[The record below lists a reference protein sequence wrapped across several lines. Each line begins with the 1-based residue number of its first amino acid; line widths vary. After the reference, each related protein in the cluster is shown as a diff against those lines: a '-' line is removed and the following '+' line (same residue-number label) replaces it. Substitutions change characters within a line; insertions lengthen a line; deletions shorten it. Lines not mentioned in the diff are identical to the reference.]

1 MFKALLAGGRSS
13 DARSSSSSTSSSR
26 RRTESKASSTVSRK
40 PSRGDDR
47 DRGLG
52 DLSAY
57 PTSGNR
63 SKRYAPSAAGD
74 SVASSYATAEPHSVI
89 EPDRNV
95 IERAPRRRDTDD
107 SERRDRYSDSDGSDD
122 KPRRRRNLS
131 RSQSRERTRER
142 PDNTDELDN
151 GNRGSRHRRE
161 RRRTQPDELPSVPI
175 SGAEADLAPK
185 VGTFD
190 YPQFPPPFHNTHPV
204 TSMPS
209 SPNVPGV
216 YDPHVQQQF
225 PGQFP
230 AFVAEPNPPN
240 PAGAAA
246 DYYGDQGQSVAQQP
260 GVRPEP
266 PKIIPNTQAHLM
278 PASPHPNPPQ
288 EPSSMGQTPAAA
300 DYYADDTDP
309 EIQAPEQSSKPP
321 AGPTPKPPRPTIQ
334 TEGVLGPAATA
345 TAHDEG
351 RPQGIGSGS
360 SPMLESPTPTS
371 VPLTG
376 TSPSR
381 PPNAQDIGT
390 AVGAAAATAAAG
402 YVMGHHHQSSL
413 NVEHLS
419 QSGNHNNEEGFP
431 NLVGPAGP
439 SAYSDQLNAPPL
451 NTAGAETTA
460 YAADPSHP
468 HHAALYHGAPFQSGS
483 MAFQQRQRGPLD
495 KFIDFWRDAEGVG
508 MFEDY
513 TETIGVCRHCFE
525 PGTSSRDAPR
535 RHYYRRR
542 RRSSDRYSSRSRV
555 GKPSRYSSSEDE
567 GRRRKKTSIS
577 SWLPGMLAGY
587 TPFIKKDFENTY
599 SDRSGRPASSPSDNE
614 NLSTLEKQS
623 HTSRGVCGRSPRR
636 SYEGLRDNES
646 RWLSRSTSRS
656 SSKSEKHCAHRD
668 VGTAITGVSE
678 NQPRRSRS
686 PRKTKSRKS
695 SSSESSFVD
704 ISRPSMKSVGG
715 LSSFFTASENRRK
728 RQSKKRISI
737 FSFNNSSSSSL
748 DADLAFGNGYAKR
761 PPGKSKRRSKKK
773 DQDDVDAALL
783 GIGAAATAIADS
795 THHRSRRTG
804 EVLIKKEPTPTRLG
818 YSSSSTNDD
827 AWEDVDSGDQ
837 SSSSVSSALA
847 FGGSGLYG
855 STASPSSDSGT
866 SLWGWRW
873 GNRKGKKQ
881 KRTRSN
887 ASESRFPT
895 NAALAAGALGTA
907 ALAHRYNNQGRRT
920 SEGAGSGA
928 GNLQHV
934 APVPT
939 SDPSQFDAVNVP
951 PSPPQP
957 VIRPRGHIPLQQPQP
972 VAPVSQAV
980 YTSQGETIPPYTVP
994 SRPPPFANTL
1004 SHYDYQAHGSGL
1016 REHEIPLYRDFTD
1029 IRSNVNRPPR
1039 RSDSSPVFHTEPLVS
1054 TSVPSAKRRS
1064 TMKDQGSVQF
1074 DLTREQAEKERRADQ
1089 FEHQKRDHGS
1099 QGVELIDREAHADK
1113 NRSRRYYEGHR
1124 DSDFGPQEGYGRE
1137 PRGERSPASWDD
1149 LGTSAGSVLSGQ
1161 SFNGNP
1167 SESSQR
1173 SHQERSEKR
1182 RAERRRASGSEISSG
1197 LPMPERA
1204 YDDVDQRPNPVP
1216 AQEHFKTSVFRDIP
1230 RKKPVHDDYAQFFA
1244 PKELRYS
1251 PDTYARREPA
1261 STPTIIEAEPAS
1273 QKIKATEEHHPEYR
1287 GLPWPVPKLNVV
1299 EPTPPQSQSGSVRDI
1314 ASPIPSPPEVLD
1326 DDRKS
1331 KRSTTGS
1338 RVSWGKDE
1346 TREYEV
1352 PSTSS
1357 ELDSADH
1364 DIVADRGQEKQND
1377 SGATREIAAIQA
1389 DLPKAA
1395 NGYNP
1400 DIVVAATAGAAAEAL
1415 GFDPSLV
1422 SVITE
1427 KLVSPS
1433 RAGSYVGGAV
1443 TPDDGEKQ
1451 PILKKSF
1458 ENGPLYSEPVSISD
1472 SVRTF
1477 HDDQQPSSIAQEVIQ
1492 QLSGEQA
1499 SEMGEL
1505 SGRTVEKPNEGQ
1517 PTLVF
1522 RDERSGTKSAPEEV
1536 SHMSGGFRL
1545 EESTSQ
1551 REPRGNTQEPVQD
1564 DLRSIIPAVIPRH
1577 SDTPME
1583 GANCSKYSRDS
1594 DIPSQASP
1602 PAAEE
1607 GSTIEKKKRKKR
1619 HSKRGS
1625 GTFDDSVSVASSPA
1639 RVEETSDRGRST
1651 DEQTKEKR
1659 AGGIL
1664 SNIFGSKVS
1673 EPLASR
1679 KSSSDSYP
1687 SREVQSEVGPPDS
1700 GESRRQRREEKRR
1713 QKYGELADSGKTTER
1728 EKDRTISQDGDD
1740 QPSFLAGSPEMPYQ
1754 VGDGDREGASGRIS
1768 STDAELAGLG
1778 LDVFEQ
1784 RPRSRSASPPA
1795 PGRTMDLS
1803 PKSQSRPNSPRLARG
1818 HEDVQGQQSRRSSG
1832 VRPTESPTAV
1842 PLHFRRPPTTS
1853 PRAHRSSSASSIA
1866 APSPGS
1872 PTGRSRRP
1880 ASGEFINSREMR
1892 PLWLVEHHGSKI
1904 EVQPEEPLPSLP
1916 SSKTSSVNASAED
1929 LASLQDEKI
1938 WEKFDLSPSIHGDQR
1953 PIDVDM
1959 PSNSQ
1964 HRVLDSEEVTP
1975 TAASFGQMNTNQL
1988 LRKDK
1993 PKYEFHSPSELL
2005 QDPSTYPEL
2014 PPSPTMGALP
2024 SAEGS
2029 AVGVKDDGG
2038 LERNLDSLPPLPL
2051 SRPATPKM
2059 EQIRA
2064 SDSAEGHLTRELT
2077 APDLEAPRISGDVA
2091 PSADGDTTIMN
2102 VLNVDL
2108 PELQPSDEKTPTK
2121 ATQSNI
2127 ESGDALMSDEPT
2139 SRDLSNEVVPVP
2151 PAVQIPTTEA
2161 MEKGREN
2168 PGYAATSPT
2177 EVVNSTI
2184 ADPLL
2189 PAGEE
2194 RALSAE
2200 PLQAVTTGETKAGIS
2215 DTADEITQPQE
2226 AQRGMK
2232 SEPQKS
2238 ATGDNES
2245 LGSAEAKPESNPN
2258 LTSATI
2264 ISVEGEE
2271 TETVD
2276 EAAVTESTK
2285 PTRESTDKAADE
2297 VAQAPTE
2304 EGVVGATSP
2313 SSSKKKKKDK
2323 KKKPKSVNIHEPES
2337 QDTPAT
2343 ALAALSTPE
2352 DVEEIDEAI
2361 TQGESSIE
2369 QISLP
2374 EGTDK
2379 PSEAEVE
2386 SAIDLSKPHEA
2397 ANVQAPVDMPISE
2410 PEPVVDIIK
2419 TEDALATEDELAVTA
2434 LKSGEEADT
2443 QIKEGR
2449 LPSDW
2454 EPTAQAVNPQNVVD
2468 LAASTNPSKQ
2478 EPPLEIP
2485 QPENAHLA
2493 SDTSATEQ
2501 KPNPEVLVTDVARSM
2516 QAPEATTIPVQ
2527 GLPKAEDAPIITD
2540 VLSPEQAMPRAEEEA
2555 HQESLQSDKMLD
2567 SNAKPAAT
2575 DSEAAADIDVLTN
2588 NLETDED
2595 RRKVSKSFDAN
2606 ESVKELGDVE
2616 IVTSSQTE
2624 PEVTL
2629 QASEELS
2636 RSAIDDYP
2644 PVKEALLPS
2653 EEITS
2658 SSEHPVQGTMEGAE
2672 SLELSGQDAV
2682 LPETPFEQPELQES
2696 TEHNTSVRE
2705 EAPGVVFEPSS
2716 AVLEQSTEAA
2726 SVRGENSS
2734 AAGLQEGLS
2743 SEMSAVDPAPVE
2755 SESGPLQ
2762 LESEQTTRTDEAKAP
2777 MEPSSGQISPEQ
2789 QQMQGNPAPVE
2800 PISSPEPA
2808 AEIADAGTKTQDADV
2823 TDAQTENSLSRRN
2836 CNNMEKS
2843 KRDSDTEPPVEKV
2856 GGDVPPDVPSNDG
2869 ATPRAEDEPAIPPK
2883 EEPEARQPEEAPD
2896 NAHEGAI
2903 NVSPETMS
2911 GAVAERPIESQ
2922 DAGSAETA
2930 QKAGSEEA
2938 PEGQQ
2943 PTKKG
2948 KKKKKNRKS
2957 ISSDPQAVADAETQ
2971 PPLSAEGLAAETPLA
2986 ETSGVVYP
2994 TDDKHIPQDATATN
3008 EVAETTEAVDA
3019 IPAAEN
3025 ESNVPVENPAE
3036 TNHSTPHIAEHV
3048 PDDPVPDAEPEAGGS
3063 TPAGKKNKKKKK
3075 KKQSLPSLPDAH
3087 VAASEPTSNT
3097 EVASPNIDI
3106 PVAIEK
3112 PPATEGQELVQE
3124 EATGSEQPLD
3134 VTEAVEDT
3142 ASPETAPAMSAA
3154 EKKKTKK
3161 EQKKHRKSASL
3172 DETLASDR
3180 ALNPSPENASLER
3193 DPTSVGKSAPSK
3205 EPEEHGA
3212 SAEEPTV
3219 VDELASEQPR
3229 VETVTDTEPAVALN
3243 EGLDEQSQEPA
3254 QQEPEETP
3262 TDIAGVSAIE
3272 AGNLELGQ
3280 TQHTDHTPL
3289 DFEGTPENEKHSGA
3303 DAEERHM
3310 VERMGV
3316 EQETTGEKKVEVES
3330 GDATLDAAPTMNAD
3344 TALEQPKEEA
3354 PSEEAAPEQTIAADI
3369 PLTDIVPQDTM
3380 EQPQEGMLNETAVA
3394 EQIKD
3399 ADIPLVDIVPQD
3411 APEQPHEEAPSAEAA
3426 PEQTK
3431 DTDMPLIDVVP
3442 QDTLQQPQ
3450 EGTLDET
3457 AVPEQ
3462 TEDAEIS
3469 LTDVIPQNAVDGE
3482 AEPPAPKKSK
3492 KDKKKKK
3499 KQQSISLADDQP
3511 AAAREEIVEEPSD
3524 ARSDIL
3530 EIPEQPQLSFP
3541 DNVAEESQH
3550 AFSEKPTQQP
3560 ESNEPEP
3567 TESPEQVDLTRPL
3580 EPEPMADT
3588 QESVSKKKA
3597 KKDKKKRKSVSFA
3610 NNEQE
3615 APTKSSEAT
3624 ETTEASHHVREA
3636 SQPPEQ
3642 TNEQMAEASSLVQE
3656 SQENADNTT
3665 ADEVQPRETTSDL
3678 HKGVPTVAL
3687 GEDGPESNKEVVP
3700 HDEQV
3705 TQPYNDSVTEA
3716 QASTLGPIDPDPMGQ
3731 TPSVARELVNETIVP
3746 EGGYANDDASVT
3758 EPLEEQV
3765 QQGTGIQTAP
3775 ETSEKHGVESAPEAS
3790 VLETP
3795 PTSVQESTVVVQE
3808 AEQES
3813 GSSKSKKDKKKKK
3826 KRKTQETIENETS
3839 VVPEPSIEEAPV
3851 QAEEDNGTAAP
3862 GVIEEVIEPDN
3873 AAKPSEI
3880 SSQDVPSM
3888 APEGIVEHARAETE
3902 QVVDGTV
3909 HEVNESEGTEQQ
3921 AREQPEIAKNDGAPA
3936 MSAKERKKA
3945 KKKERKRQSKNLDGS
3960 GAASTAAESASIVP
3974 EEKTQGP
3981 LINASTT
3988 STGDVAHEAT
3998 ATQVSAGLKPS
4009 DPSVDTATLPA
4020 EDDGKENQSHGTESH
4035 GENDKNLFWT
4045 DHMVSSQ
4052 VDQQQATPVDSPT
4065 KPVPENTEAEK
4076 VVVSGES
4083 VTMSEQIEVG
4093 TEDHASTTEQ
4103 EATSEADR
4111 VSLEHLPAE
4120 DVSAETDESGKVFT
4134 PNWDELKTQRDTT
4147 AETTGQGSRK
4157 DTMPAQ
4163 TDEKLE
4169 EKDQEAVPEASLVA
4183 VEVRGTSVND
4193 PLATDEKTVSLSP
4206 AEAGVP
4212 GDLRET
4218 NTGSAIDVEKP
4229 EAVAPWKDL
4238 HQAQQPDDS
4247 QPEDNSSQPNLV
4259 STTSTD
4265 HVTREAKDSELEVS
4279 NAGPA
4284 TENDTNE
4291 DKTASPRETR
4301 LEGVDLVSDSQT
4313 VEESRCS
4320 GAEVTNKSKSAEA
4333 SSEIQAEPQDL
4344 LPVSSGEEN
4353 REDKETPSMSDTARE
4368 KPDGRE
4374 TTAELP
4380 EANKRAT
4387 LDPVESLGPRSQPLA
4402 EKELQASIEPTPEQL
4417 NHEELKG
4424 VTKKGEEE
4432 NMTQTLSRKA
4442 SKKQKKKAKK
4452 QAKAT
4457 SIEMADPSPAES
4469 KRGINAGSNLEAV
4482 VGSTAIT
4489 GAAESSLAPGEK
4501 PMQDQVQ
4508 GPQSVS
4514 GVSKPVFE
4522 AVSATEERSPPMPR
4536 EVPAQTQ
4543 ATHELQEGEDKDAE
4557 TQGKLS
4563 SQTSEGGDP
4572 EAAEER
4578 IGGHSTQQETP
4589 APGTV
4594 SKEVGGRSK
4603 QEAGLQIPERA
4614 DQPAS
4619 GGNTES
4625 TEVALLVHEAKPES
4639 SEPPM
4644 TEVSTAEKSPFEAL
4658 SRENTQKIE
4667 EDLSVEIREPEEIG
4681 STSGKANVKPSQD
4694 QYQSETLATER
4705 SAKDDEWPMIDW
4717 EKEKVDALEQT
4728 PQSSPEAVAAP
4739 FEPDESAEAI
4749 EAKANM
4755 GPQGQDS
4762 EAKLATP
4769 EEQFAPSREEPKT
4782 EPILEAARE
4791 HSLDDSISGKQA
4803 MGDTGSVSQK
4813 QSKIASIFPNLER
4826 GSFRRPI
4833 TTKSSESVK
4842 DGAEDET
4849 NDQGASR
4856 GDAMQVSEAPIAAT
4870 FGKDNDHIANPFMAS
4885 ERTTTATLEDL
4896 PGGTT
4901 VHDIQM
4907 PVASRLAQGNHKNPE
4922 DVLYTEAES
4931 AGTGSLARE
4940 IPLYEPTPI
4949 HEQPPTFISSSSNA
4963 MCIDRQASPG
4973 SLRQLGRSPS
4983 IQGTC
4988 DPSPRPKPSE
4998 EATLPAQPNSTLP
5011 SSAFRVPSVVDRG
5024 AISPPRTPLQP
5035 IAEHEPIDRTRTP
5048 IGVMHQEQGTP
5059 CLEMKPEHV
5068 LPRPETLIRKFT
5080 DNALAR
5086 QAWPTLDKDGDQD
5099 FHIRKRGSARS
5110 IDHESPTGAIQTP
5123 ERGVPI
5129 LRPSSMG
5136 SIKSVHSAHSQRS
5149 LRRMDRS
5156 ASGDLRT
5163 ASQAQTGARQ
5173 SSRSPQPPPV
5183 EPPPSDFNIEHIASS
5198 SSYDP
5203 VTDKGKRPLR
5213 DMADVYEG
5221 WGETPNSPRSP
5232 SRPPSI
5238 RHRRSMQHL
5247 QELETRLDQLVSEN
5261 RLLVAAREAAEDKL
5275 RNASVARRKSDHA
5288 LNERAADLRDREA
5301 EVEQLKNSVEWLQ
5314 KEVSRLTEEN
5324 EGLTV
5329 ANSNITV
5336 AHAAEIQTIRA
5347 SSNRE
5352 LDDLRLQNQ
5361 QLSSEMQDRVR
5372 KEIDAALSQKNMEL
5386 RRLREDLESAR
5397 DKVKELQQ
5405 QIAASMQDSVLV
5417 FRDED
5422 YFDAAC
5428 QKLCGHVQQW
5438 VLRFSKHSDL
5448 RRCRKLDDI
5457 QDEKIAD
5464 RFENAIL
5471 DGSDADVYLSDR
5483 VRRRDVFMSVV
5494 MTMVWEFIFT
5504 RYLFGMDREQR
5515 QKLKSIEKQLGE
5527 VGPRGAVHRWRAT
5540 TLSLLS
5546 KRPAF
5551 SRQRQNDT
5559 EAVALEIFETLSRL
5573 LPPPSNVE
5581 PQLLESLRKVLR
5593 VAVNLSIEMRTQLA
5607 EYIMLP
5613 PLQPEYDT
5621 NGDLARQVYFN
5632 ASLMNERS
5640 GETTSNEELESQQA
5654 VVRVVLFPLV
5664 VKKGNDAGEGE
5675 DEVVVCPAQVL
5686 VARSPKDKKVTRM
5699 LSGDRMS
5706 LDGTR
5711 SIHSIAPSSTMDM
5724 SNVI

>member
-57 PTSGNR
+57 PKSGNR

-95 IERAPRRRDTDD
+95 IERAPRRRYTDD
-107 SERRDRYSDSDGSDD
+107 SERRDRYPDSDGSDD
-122 KPRRRRNLS
+122 EPRRRRNRS
-131 RSQSRERTRER
+131 RSQSHERTRER

-151 GNRGSRHRRE
+151 GNRGSGHRRE
-161 RRRTQPDELPSVPI
+161 RRRTQPDEMPSVPI
-175 SGAEADLAPK
+175 SGAEADSAPK
-185 VGTFD
+185 VGAFD
-190 YPQFPPPFHNTHPV
+190 HPQFPPPFHNTPPV

-278 PASPHPNPPQ
+278 PASSHPNPPQ

-321 AGPTPKPPRPTIQ
+321 LGPTPKPPRPTIQ

-345 TAHDEG
+345 TGHDEG
-351 RPQGIGSGS
+351 SPQGIGSGS
-360 SPMLESPTPTS
+360 SPLLVESSTPTS

-376 TSPSR
+376 TNPSK
-381 PPNAQDIGT
+381 PPNAQGIGT

-413 NVEHLS
+413 NVEHPS
-419 QSGNHNNEEGFP
+419 QSGNQNNEEDFP

-439 SAYSDQLNAPPL
+439 STYSDQLNAPPL
-451 NTAGAETTA
+451 NTTGAETAA

-468 HHAALYHGAPFQSGS
+468 HHAALYHGASFQSGGL
-483 MAFQQRQRGPLD
+483 AFQQRQRGPLD

-542 RRSSDRYSSRSRV
+542 RRSSDRYSSRV

-587 TPFIKKDFENTY
+587 TPFLKKGFENTY
-599 SDRSGRPASSPSDNE
+599 IDRSGRPASSPSDNE

-623 HTSRGVCGRSPRR
+623 HTSRGVYGRSPRR

-646 RWLSRSTSRS
+646 RRLSHSTSRS
-656 SSKSEKHCAHRD
+656 SSKSEKHPAHRD
-668 VGTAITGVSE
+668 VGIAIAGVSE

-686 PRKTKSRKS
+686 PRKSKSRKS

-704 ISRPSMKSVGG
+704 ISRPSKKSVGG
-715 LSSFFTASENRRK
+715 LSSFFTPSENRRK
-728 RQSKKRISI
+728 RQSKKRRSV

-761 PPGKSKRRSKKK
+761 PTGKSKRRSKKK

-795 THHRSRRTG
+795 TQHRSRRTG
-804 EVLIKKEPTPTRLG
+804 EVLMKKEPTPARLG
-818 YSSSSTNDD
+818 YSSSATNDD

-855 STASPSSDSGT
+855 STESPSSDSGT

-907 ALAHRYNNQGRRT
+907 ALAHRYNNQGKRT
-920 SEGAGSGA
+920 SEGTESGA

-939 SDPSQFDAVNVP
+939 SDPSHFDAVNVP

-980 YTSQGETIPPYTVP
+980 YTSQGETIPPYTAP
-994 SRPPPFANTL
+994 SRPPPFVNTL
-1004 SHYDYQAHGSGL
+1004 SNYDYQAQGSGL
-1016 REHEIPLYRDFTD
+1016 REHGIPLYRDFTD

-1039 RSDSSPVFHTEPLVS
+1039 RSDTSPMFHTEPLVS

-1074 DLTREQAEKERRADQ
+1074 DLTREQAEKERRTDHL
-1089 FEHQKRDHGS
+1089 EHQKRDHGF

-1124 DSDFGPQEGYGRE
+1124 DSDFGSQEEYGRE
-1137 PRGERSPASWDD
+1137 PRGERGPASWAD

-1216 AQEHFKTSVFRDIP
+1216 AQEHFKTSLFRDIP

-1244 PKELRYS
+1244 PKELRHS

-1261 STPTIIEAEPAS
+1261 SIPTIIEVEPAS
-1273 QKIKATEEHHPEYR
+1273 QKIKATEEHPPENH
-1287 GLPWPVPKLNVV
+1287 GLPWPVPELKVV

-1326 DDRKS
+1326 DDRIS

-1364 DIVADRGQEKQND
+1364 DIVADRGQERQTD
-1377 SGATREIAAIQA
+1377 SEPAREIAAIQA
-1389 DLPKAA
+1389 DLPKGAT

-1400 DIVVAATAGAAAEAL
+1400 DIEVAATAGAAAEVL

-1427 KLVSPS
+1427 KFVSPS

-1451 PILKKSF
+1451 PILNNF
-1458 ENGPLYSEPVSISD
+1458 VENGPLYSEPVSISD

-1499 SEMGEL
+1499 SEIGEL
-1505 SGRTVEKPNEGQ
+1505 SGRTVEKPNEGR

-1522 RDERSGTKSAPEEV
+1522 RDKRSGTKSTPEEV
-1536 SHMSGGFRL
+1536 SHMPGGFEL
-1545 EESTSQ
+1545 EKSTSQ
-1551 REPRGNTQEPVQD
+1551 REPRGNTQEPVQGD
-1564 DLRSIIPAVIPRH
+1564 PRSIITAAIPRD
-1577 SDTPME
+1577 SETPME

-1602 PAAEE
+1602 LAVEE

-1639 RVEETSDRGRST
+1639 RVEETSDRGRSM
-1651 DEQTKEKR
+1651 DEQAKEKR

-1687 SREVQSEVGPPDS
+1687 SREVQSEVGPSGS
-1700 GESRRQRREEKRR
+1700 GESRRQRGEEKRR

-1728 EKDRTISQDGDD
+1728 EKDRTVSQDGDD

-1768 STDAELAGLG
+1768 STEAELAGLG

-1803 PKSQSRPNSPRLARG
+1803 LKSQSRPNSPRLARG

-1832 VRPTESPTAV
+1832 VRPIESPTAV

-1880 ASGEFINSREMR
+1880 ASGEFIYSREMR

-1904 EVQPEEPLPSLP
+1904 EAQPEEPLPSLP

-1938 WEKFDLSPSIHGDQR
+1938 WEKLDLSPSIRGDQR

-1964 HRVLDSEEVTP
+1964 HGVLGSEEVTP

-2024 SAEGS
+2024 STEGS
-2029 AVGVKDDGG
+2029 AVGVKDAGG

-2051 SRPATPKM
+2051 SRPSTPEK

-2064 SDSAEGHLTRELT
+2064 SDAAEGYLTRELT
-2077 APDLEAPRISGDVA
+2077 APDLEAPRASGSVA
-2091 PSADGDTTIMN
+2091 PSADVDTTIMN

-2108 PELQPSDEKTPTK
+2108 LDLQPSDEKTRTK
-2121 ATQSNI
+2121 ATQRNI
-2127 ESGDALMSDEPT
+2127 KSGDALMSDEST
-2139 SRDLSNEVVPVP
+2139 SRDLSNEVVPVS

-2161 MEKGREN
+2161 IEKGRED

-2177 EVVNSTI
+2177 EVVNFTV

-2200 PLQAVTTGETKAGIS
+2200 LLQAVTTDETKAGIS
-2215 DTADEITQPQE
+2215 DTADEITQPLE

-2245 LGSAEAKPESNPN
+2245 LGSAEAKLESNPN

-2276 EAAVTESTK
+2276 EAAVTESAK
-2285 PTRESTDKAADE
+2285 QTRESTDKAADE
-2297 VAQAPTE
+2297 VAQVPTE
-2304 EGVVGATSP
+2304 EVVVGATSP

-2323 KKKPKSVNIHEPES
+2323 KKKPKSVDIHEPES

-2352 DVEEIDEAI
+2352 DVEKIDGAM
-2361 TQGESSIE
+2361 TQGESSIG

-2374 EGTDK
+2374 EDTDR

-2386 SAIDLSKPHEA
+2386 SATDLSKPDEA

-2419 TEDALATEDELAVTA
+2419 TEDALATENELAVKD
-2434 LKSGEEADT
+2434 LKAGEKADT
-2443 QIKEGR
+2443 QIPEGR
-2449 LPSDW
+2449 PPLDW

-2468 LAASTNPSKQ
+2468 LAASTNPTKQ

-2485 QPENAHLA
+2485 QSEDVHPA
-2493 SDTSATEQ
+2493 SDTLATEQ
-2501 KPNPEVLVTDVARSM
+2501 KPNSEVLVTDVARTI
-2516 QAPEATTIPVQ
+2516 QATTIPVQ

-2540 VLSPEQAMPRAEEEA
+2540 VFSPEQAMPRAEEEA
-2555 HQESLQSDKMLD
+2555 HQESLESDKMLD
-2567 SNAKPAAT
+2567 STAKPAAT
-2575 DSEAAADIDVLTN
+2575 DREAAADTDVLTN
-2588 NLETDED
+2588 NLETEED
-2595 RRKVSKSFDAN
+2595 RRKESKSFDSN

-2616 IVTSSQTE
+2616 VVTSSQAE

-2629 QASEELS
+2629 QASEEPS
-2636 RSAIDDYP
+2636 RSAIDEYQ
-2644 PVKEALLPS
+2644 PVNEALLPS

-2658 SSEHPVQGTMEGAE
+2658 SSEYPVQSTLEGAE

-2696 TEHNTSVRE
+2696 IEHNASIRE
-2705 EAPGVVFEPSS
+2705 EAPGVVFEPST
-2716 AVLEQSTEAA
+2716 AVLEQSTVAA
-2726 SVRGENSS
+2726 PVSGLGGENSS

-2743 SEMSAVDPAPVE
+2743 TETSVVDPAPVE
-2755 SESGPLQ
+2755 SGSGPLQ
-2762 LESEQTTRTDEAKAP
+2762 LESEQTTRTDKAEAP
-2777 MEPSSGQISPEQ
+2777 MEPGSGEISPEQ

-2808 AEIADAGTKTQDADV
+2808 AEIADAGTKTQGADV
-2823 TDAQTENSLSRRN
+2823 TDPQTENSLSRRN
-2836 CNNMEKS
+2836 CKNMEKS
-2843 KRDSDTEPPVEKV
+2843 KRDSDMEPPVEKV
-2856 GGDVPPDVPSNDG
+2856 VGDVPPDVLSHDG
-2869 ATPRAEDEPAIPPK
+2869 ATPQVEDEPAIPSK
-2883 EEPEARQPEEAPD
+2883 KEPEARQPEEAPD

-2903 NVSPETMS
+2903 NVSPETMP
-2911 GAVAERPIESQ
+2911 GAAAERPIESQ

-2938 PEGQQ
+2938 PEGESA
-2943 PTKKG
+2943 KKG

-2971 PPLSAEGLAAETPLA
+2971 PPLSAEELPAETPQA

-2994 TDDKHIPQDATATN
+2994 TDDKHIPQEATATN
-3008 EVAETTEAVDA
+3008 GVAETTEAVDA
-3019 IPAAEN
+3019 IPAAET

-3036 TNHSTPHIAEHV
+3036 TNYSPPHISEHV

-3063 TPAGKKNKKKKK
+3063 TPAGRKNKKKKK

-3087 VAASEPTSNT
+3087 VAATEPTSNT

-3106 PVAIEK
+3106 PAAIEK
-3112 PPATEGQELVQE
+3112 LPATEGQELVQE

-3134 VTEAVEDT
+3134 VTEAVEDK

-3154 EKKKTKK
+3154 EKKKIKK

-3172 DETLASDR
+3172 DEKLASDR
-3180 ALNPSPENASLER
+3180 AINPSPENALLER
-3193 DPTSVGKSAPSK
+3193 DPTSVGESAPVK
-3205 EPEEHGA
+3205 EPEEYDA
-3212 SAEEPTV
+3212 STEEPTV

-3262 TDIAGVSAIE
+3262 TDITGVSAIE

-3280 TQHTDHTPL
+3280 TQHTDHTPS

-3316 EQETTGEKKVEVES
+3316 EEETTGEKQVEVES

-3369 PLTDIVPQDTM
+3369 PLTDIVPQDTL
-3380 EQPQEGMLNETAVA
+3380 EQPQE
-3394 EQIKD
+3394 
-3399 ADIPLVDIVPQD
+3399 
-3411 APEQPHEEAPSAEAA
+3411 EAPSEEAA

-3431 DTDMPLIDVVP
+3431 DTDMPLTNVAP
-3442 QDTLQQPQ
+3442 QDTLEQLQEGTLNETVVPEQIKDADIPLVDIAPQDAPEQPQ
-3450 EGTLDET
+3450 EGTLNEKS
-3457 AVPEQ
+3457 APEQ

-3469 LTDVIPQNAVDGE
+3469 LADVIPQNAVVGE
-3482 AEPPAPKKSK
+3482 AGPPAPKKSK

-3511 AAAREEIVEEPSD
+3511 AAAREETVEEPSD
-3524 ARSDIL
+3524 ARSDLL
-3530 EIPEQPQLSFP
+3530 EISGQPQLSFP
-3541 DNVAEESQH
+3541 DNVAEEPQH
-3550 AFSEKPTQQP
+3550 AFSEKPTQQS
-3560 ESNEPEP
+3560 EANEPEP
-3567 TESPEQVDLTRPL
+3567 TESPEQADLTRPV

-3615 APTKSSEAT
+3615 APTKSSETT
-3624 ETTEASHHVREA
+3624 ETKEASHHVREA

-3642 TNEQMAEASSLVQE
+3642 TNEQIAEASSLVQ
-3656 SQENADNTT
+3656 QNHGNADNTT
-3665 ADEVQPRETTSDL
+3665 ADEVQPGETTADL
-3678 HKGVPTVAL
+3678 HKGVPRVAL
-3687 GEDGPESNKEVVP
+3687 GENGSESNKEVVP

-3716 QASTLGPIDPDPMGQ
+3716 QASTLGPIDPDFIGQ
-3731 TPSVARELVNETIVP
+3731 TPSVARELVNETTVP
-3746 EGGYANDDASVT
+3746 EGGYGNDDASVI
-3758 EPLEEQV
+3758 EPLEEHV
-3765 QQGTGIQTAP
+3765 QQGTGTLTTP
-3775 ETSEKHGVESAPEAS
+3775 ETSEKHEAESAPEAS
-3790 VLETP
+3790 VPETP
-3795 PTSVQESTVVVQE
+3795 STSVQESTVVVQE

-3813 GSSKSKKDKKKKK
+3813 GPSKSKKDKKKKK

-3839 VVPEPSIEEAPV
+3839 VVPEPSIEEARV
-3851 QAEEDNGTAAP
+3851 QAEEDNRTAAP

-3888 APEGIVEHARAETE
+3888 APESIVEHARAETE

-3921 AREQPEIAKNDGAPA
+3921 AGEQPEPPQNDGAPA

-3945 KKKERKRQSKNLDGS
+3945 KKKERRRQSKNLDGS

-3988 STGDVAHEAT
+3988 STGDVAHDAT

-4065 KPVPENTEAEK
+4065 QPVPENTEAEK

-4093 TEDHASTTEQ
+4093 TEVHVSTPEQ

-4111 VSLEHLPAE
+4111 VSLEPLPAE

-4134 PNWDELKTQRDTT
+4134 PNGDELKSLQDTT
-4147 AETTGQGSRK
+4147 AETTGQGARK

-4169 EKDQEAVPEASLVA
+4169 EKDQEAVPEASLIA
-4183 VEVRGTSVND
+4183 VEVPGTSVDD
-4193 PLATDEKTVSLSP
+4193 PQAADEKAVSLSP

-4212 GDLRET
+4212 EDLRET
-4218 NTGSAIDVEKP
+4218 NNGSAIDVEKL
-4229 EAVAPWKDL
+4229 EAIAPWKDL
-4238 HQAQQPDDS
+4238 HQAQQPDDY
-4247 QPEDNSSQPNLV
+4247 QPEDNSSQSNLV
-4259 STTSTD
+4259 STTSTE
-4265 HVTREAKDSELEVS
+4265 HVTHEAKNSELQVS

-4284 TENDTNE
+4284 TENDTKE
-4291 DKTASPRETR
+4291 DKTASPKETR
-4301 LEGVDLVSDSQT
+4301 LEAVDLVSDSQT
-4313 VEESRCS
+4313 VKESRCS
-4320 GAEVTNKSKSAEA
+4320 GAVVTKKSNSAEA
-4333 SSEIQAEPQDL
+4333 SSEIQAEPRDL

-4353 REDKETPSMSDTARE
+4353 MENKETPAVSDTARE

-4374 TTAELP
+4374 TITELP

-4387 LDPVESLGPRSQPLA
+4387 LDPVESLGLRSQPLA
-4402 EKELQASIEPTPEQL
+4402 EKELQTSIEPTPEQL

-4424 VTKKGEEE
+4424 VAEKGEEE

-4469 KRGINAGSNLEAV
+4469 KRGINAGSNLEAI

-4489 GAAESSLAPGEK
+4489 GAAESSLSPGEK
-4501 PMQDQVQ
+4501 PIQDQVQ

-4514 GVSKPVFE
+4514 GVSKPGFE
-4522 AVSATEERSPPMPR
+4522 AVSAIEERSPPMAK

-4557 TQGKLS
+4557 AQGKLS
-4563 SQTSEGGDP
+4563 NQTSEGGDP

-4578 IGGHSTQQETP
+4578 VGGHFTQQETQ
-4589 APGTV
+4589 APRTV

-4614 DQPAS
+4614 EQPAS
-4619 GGNTES
+4619 GENTES
-4625 TEVALLVHEAKPES
+4625 TEVALLFHEAKPES
-4639 SEPPM
+4639 SEPPIA
-4644 TEVSTAEKSPFEAL
+4644 EVSSAEKSPSEAS
-4658 SRENTQKIE
+4658 SREKTQKIE
-4667 EDLSVEIREPEEIG
+4667 ADLSVETKEPEEIR

-4694 QYQSETLATER
+4694 QYQSETLTTER
-4705 SAKDDEWPMIDW
+4705 SAKDDEWPLIDW

-4749 EAKANM
+4749 KAKADM
-4755 GPQGQDS
+4755 GPQGQAS

-4769 EEQFAPSREEPKT
+4769 EEQLAPSTEEPGT
-4782 EPILEAARE
+4782 ELILKAARE
-4791 HSLDDSISGKQA
+4791 HTLDDSISGKQA

-4813 QSKIASIFPNLER
+4813 QSKIISIFPSLER

-4849 NDQGASR
+4849 IDQGASR

-4870 FGKDNDHIANPFMAS
+4870 YGKDNNHIANPFMAS
-4885 ERTTTATLEDL
+4885 ERTATATLEGL
-4896 PGGTT
+4896 PGETT

-4907 PVASRLAQGNHKNPE
+4907 PVASHLVQGNHKNTE

-4931 AGTGSLARE
+4931 TETDSLARE

-4949 HEQPPTFISSSSNA
+4949 HEQPSTFISSSSND

-4998 EATLPAQPNSTLP
+4998 EATPPAQPNSTLP
-5011 SSAFRVPSVVDRG
+5011 SSAFGVPSVVDRG

-5035 IAEHEPIDRTRTP
+5035 IAEHEPVDRTRTP

-5110 IDHESPTGAIQTP
+5110 IDHEWPTGAIQTP

-5173 SSRSPQPPPV
+5173 SARSPQPPPV
-5183 EPPPSDFNIEHIASS
+5183 EPPPSDFNIEHLASS

-5213 DMADVYEG
+5213 DMTNVYEG

-5247 QELETRLDQLVSEN
+5247 QELETRLDQLASEN

-5275 RNASVARRKSDHA
+5275 RSASVARRKSDHA
-5288 LNERAADLRDREA
+5288 LNERAADLRDREI

-5324 EGLTV
+5324 EGLTL

-5361 QLSSEMQDRVR
+5361 QLSNEMQDRVR
-5372 KEIDAALSQKNMEL
+5372 KEIDAALAQKNMEL

-5471 DGSDADVYLSDR
+5471 DGSDADIYLSDR

-5515 QKLKSIEKQLGE
+5515 QKLKSLEKQLGE
-5527 VGPRGAVHRWRAT
+5527 VGSRGAVHRWRAT

>member
-57 PTSGNR
+57 QTSGNR

-107 SERRDRYSDSDGSDD
+107 SERRDRYSDSDDSDD
-122 KPRRRRNLS
+122 KPRRRRNRS
-131 RSQSRERTRER
+131 RSQSRERTSER

-151 GNRGSRHRRE
+151 GNRGGGHRRE

-190 YPQFPPPFHNTHPV
+190 YPQFPPPFHDTHPV

-230 AFVAEPNPPN
+230 AFVAEPYPPN

-309 EIQAPEQSSKPP
+309 EIQAPEHSSKPP

-345 TAHDEG
+345 TVHDEG

-360 SPMLESPTPTS
+360 SPLLESPTPTS

-376 TSPSR
+376 TSPSK

-402 YVMGHHHQSSL
+402 YIMGHHHQSSL
-413 NVEHLS
+413 NVEHPS
-419 QSGNHNNEEGFP
+419 QSGNQNNEEGFP

-468 HHAALYHGAPFQSGS
+468 HHAALYHGAPFQSGGL
-483 MAFQQRQRGPLD
+483 AFQQRQRGPLD

-623 HTSRGVCGRSPRR
+623 HTSRGVYGRSPRR

-646 RWLSRSTSRS
+646 RRLSRSTSRS

-761 PPGKSKRRSKKK
+761 PPGKSKRRGKKK

-804 EVLIKKEPTPTRLG
+804 GVLMKKEPTPTRLG

-895 NAALAAGALGTA
+895 NAALTAGALGTA

-920 SEGAGSGA
+920 SEGTGSGA

-994 SRPPPFANTL
+994 SRPPPFVNTL
-1004 SHYDYQAHGSGL
+1004 SHYDYQAQGSGL
-1016 REHEIPLYRDFTD
+1016 REHGIPLYRDFTD

-1074 DLTREQAEKERRADQ
+1074 DLTREQAEKERRADH
-1089 FEHQKRDHGS
+1089 FEHQKHDHGS

-1124 DSDFGPQEGYGRE
+1124 DSDFGSQEGYGRE
-1137 PRGERSPASWDD
+1137 PRGERGPASWAD

-1197 LPMPERA
+1197 LPMPECA

-1230 RKKPVHDDYAQFFA
+1230 RKKPVHDNYAQFFA

-1364 DIVADRGQEKQND
+1364 DIVADRGQEKQTD
-1377 SGATREIAAIQA
+1377 SEPTREIAAIQA
-1389 DLPKAA
+1389 DLPKAT

-1422 SVITE
+1422 SAITE

-1505 SGRTVEKPNEGQ
+1505 SGRTVEKPNEAQ

-1536 SHMSGGFRL
+1536 SHISGGFEL

-1564 DLRSIIPAVIPRH
+1564 NLRSIIPAVIPRH

-1639 RVEETSDRGRST
+1639 RVEETSYRGRST

-1754 VGDGDREGASGRIS
+1754 
-1768 STDAELAGLG
+1768 
-1778 LDVFEQ
+1778 
-1784 RPRSRSASPPA
+1784 
-1795 PGRTMDLS
+1795 
-1803 PKSQSRPNSPRLARG
+1803 
-1818 HEDVQGQQSRRSSG
+1818 
-1832 VRPTESPTAV
+1832 
-1842 PLHFRRPPTTS
+1842 
-1853 PRAHRSSSASSIA
+1853 
-1866 APSPGS
+1866 
-1872 PTGRSRRP
+1872 
-1880 ASGEFINSREMR
+1880 MR

-1938 WEKFDLSPSIHGDQR
+1938 WEKLDLSPSIHGDQR

-1964 HRVLDSEEVTP
+1964 HRVLDSEE
-1975 TAASFGQMNTNQL
+1975 MNTNQL

-2038 LERNLDSLPPLPL
+2038 LERNLDNLPPLPL
-2051 SRPATPKM
+2051 SRPATPEM

-2064 SDSAEGHLTRELT
+2064 SDAAEGHRTRELT
-2077 APDLEAPRISGDVA
+2077 APDLEAPRTSGHVA

-2108 PELQPSDEKTPTK
+2108 PELQPSNEKTPTK
-2121 ATQSNI
+2121 ATQGNI

-2161 MEKGREN
+2161 IEKGRED

-2194 RALSAE
+2194 RVLSAE
-2200 PLQAVTTGETKAGIS
+2200 PLQAVTTDETKAGIS

-2226 AQRGMK
+2226 AQRGTK

-2245 LGSAEAKPESNPN
+2245 LGSAEAKPESNSN

-2271 TETVD
+2271 TEAVD

-2285 PTRESTDKAADE
+2285 PTRESTGKAADG

-2313 SSSKKKKKDK
+2313 SLSKKKKKDK

-2343 ALAALSTPE
+2343 ALAALSNPE
-2352 DVEEIDEAI
+2352 DVERIDGAI

-2386 SAIDLSKPHEA
+2386 SAIDLSKPDEA

-2419 TEDALATEDELAVTA
+2419 TEDALATENELAVTD
-2434 LKSGEEADT
+2434 LKAGEEADT

-2485 QPENAHLA
+2485 QSENAHLA

-2501 KPNPEVLVTDVARSM
+2501 KPNSEVLVTDVTWTM

-2555 HQESLQSDKMLD
+2555 YQESLESDKMLD

-2575 DSEAAADIDVLTN
+2575 DSEVAADTDVLTN

-2595 RRKVSKSFDAN
+2595 RRKESKSFDAN
-2606 ESVKELGDVE
+2606 E
-2616 IVTSSQTE
+2616 E
-2624 PEVTL
+2624 P
-2629 QASEELS
+2629 S
-2636 RSAIDDYP
+2636 RSAIDDYQ

-2658 SSEHPVQGTMEGAE
+2658 SSEHPVQGTTEGAE

-2716 AVLEQSTEAA
+2716 AVLEQPTEAA
-2726 SVRGENSS
+2726 SVSDLGGQNSS

-2789 QQMQGNPAPVE
+2789 QQMQGNPAAVE

-2808 AEIADAGTKTQDADV
+2808 AEIADAGTKTQGADV

-2843 KRDSDTEPPVEKV
+2843 KCDSDTEPPVEKV
-2856 GGDVPPDVPSNDG
+2856 VGDVPPDVPSNDG

-2911 GAVAERPIESQ
+2911 GAVSERPIESQ

-2938 PEGQQ
+2938 PEGQ

-2971 PPLSAEGLAAETPLA
+2971 PPLSAEGLPAETPLA
-2986 ETSGVVYP
+2986 EKSGLVYP

-3008 EVAETTEAVDA
+3008 KVAETTEAVDA

-3025 ESNVPVENPAE
+3025 ESNVPMENPAE
-3036 TNHSTPHIAEHV
+3036 TNHSTLHIAEHV
-3048 PDDPVPDAEPEAGGS
+3048 PDDPVPDAEPEAGES

-3124 EATGSEQPLD
+3124 EAAGSEQPLD
-3134 VTEAVEDT
+3134 VTEAVEDS

-3172 DETLASDR
+3172 DETVASDR
-3180 ALNPSPENASLER
+3180 AINPSPENASLER
-3193 DPTSVGKSAPSK
+3193 DPTS
-3205 EPEEHGA
+3205 EHGA
-3212 SAEEPTV
+3212 STEEPTV
-3219 VDELASEQPR
+3219 VDELAN
-3229 VETVTDTEPAVALN
+3229 TEPAVALN

-3254 QQEPEETP
+3254 RQEPEETP

-3272 AGNLELGQ
+3272 AGNLELDQ

-3289 DFEGTPENEKHSGA
+3289 DSEGTPENEKHSGA
-3303 DAEERHM
+3303 DAGERHM

-3330 GDATLDAAPTMNAD
+3330 GDATLEAAPTMNAD

-3354 PSEEAAPEQTIAADI
+3354 PSEEAAPEETIAADI
-3369 PLTDIVPQDTM
+3369 PLTDIVPQDT
-3380 EQPQEGMLNETAVA
+3380 
-3394 EQIKD
+3394 
-3399 ADIPLVDIVPQD
+3399 
-3411 APEQPHEEAPSAEAA
+3411 PEQPHEEAPSAEAA

-3442 QDTLQQPQ
+3442 QDTLQQSQ

-3457 AVPEQ
+3457 AVPEHIEDADTALQPQEGTLNEKFAPEQ

-3469 LTDVIPQNAVDGE
+3469 LTDVIPQNA
-3482 AEPPAPKKSK
+3482 KSK

-3530 EIPEQPQLSFP
+3530 EIPGQPQLSFP
-3541 DNVAEESQH
+3541 DNVAEESQR

-3567 TESPEQVDLTRPL
+3567 TESPEQVDLTRPV

-3624 ETTEASHHVREA
+3624 ETTEASHH
-3636 SQPPEQ
+3636 
-3642 TNEQMAEASSLVQE
+3642 
-3656 SQENADNTT
+3656 
-3665 ADEVQPRETTSDL
+3665 PREITSDL
-3678 HKGVPTVAL
+3678 HKGVPTVAF
-3687 GEDGPESNKEVVP
+3687 GKDGSESNKEVV
-3700 HDEQV
+3700 QV

-3731 TPSVARELVNETIVP
+3731 TPSVARELVNETTVP

-3765 QQGTGIQTAP
+3765 QQGTGILTAP
-3775 ETSEKHGVESAPEAS
+3775 ETSEKHEVESAPEAS
-3790 VLETP
+3790 VPETP
-3795 PTSVQESTVVVQE
+3795 PTSVQESTAVVQE

-3813 GSSKSKKDKKKKK
+3813 GPSKSKKDKKKKK

-3888 APEGIVEHARAETE
+3888 VPESIVEHVRAETE

-3921 AREQPEIAKNDGAPA
+3921 AREQPEIPKNDGAPA

-4035 GENDKNLFWT
+4035 GENDENLFWT

-4065 KPVPENTEAEK
+4065 QPVPENTKAEK

-4103 EATSEADR
+4103 EATSEADW

-4147 AETTGQGSRK
+4147 AKTTGQGARK
-4157 DTMPAQ
+4157 DTMPGQ

-4183 VEVRGTSVND
+4183 VEVPGTSVD
-4193 PLATDEKTVSLSP
+4193 YPLATDEKAVSFSP

-4212 GDLRET
+4212 EDLRET

-4229 EAVAPWKDL
+4229 EAIAPWKDL

-4247 QPEDNSSQPNLV
+4247 QPGDDSSRPNLV
-4259 STTSTD
+4259 STTSTEHD
-4265 HVTREAKDSELEVS
+4265 TREAKDSELEVS

-4291 DKTASPRETR
+4291 DRTASPRETR

-4333 SSEIQAEPQDL
+4333 SCEIQAEPEDL
-4344 LPVSSGEEN
+4344 LSVSSGEEN

-4402 EKELQASIEPTPEQL
+4402 EKELQASIESTPELL
-4417 NHEELKG
+4417 NHEELKS
-4424 VTKKGEEE
+4424 VSEKGEEE

-4457 SIEMADPSPAES
+4457 SLEMADPLPAES
-4469 KRGINAGSNLEAV
+4469 KRGINEGSNLEAI

-4489 GAAESSLAPGEK
+4489 EK

-4522 AVSATEERSPPMPR
+4522 AVA
-4536 EVPAQTQ
+4536 AQTQ

-4614 DQPAS
+4614 EQPAS

-4644 TEVSTAEKSPFEAL
+4644 TEVSTAEKSPFEAS

-4667 EDLSVEIREPEEIG
+4667 EDLSVKIKEPEEIG

-4694 QYQSETLATER
+4694 Q
-4705 SAKDDEWPMIDW
+4705 SAKDDEWPLIDW

-4813 QSKIASIFPNLER
+4813 QSKIASIFPSLER

-4870 FGKDNDHIANPFMAS
+4870 YGKDNDHIANPFMAS
-4885 ERTTTATLEDL
+4885 ERTTTATLEDV

-4901 VHDIQM
+4901 VHDIQV

-4931 AGTGSLARE
+4931 AETGFLARE

-4949 HEQPPTFISSSSNA
+4949 HEQRSTFISSSSNA

-4983 IQGTC
+4983 IQGKC

-4998 EATLPAQPNSTLP
+4998 EATPPAQPNSTLP
-5011 SSAFRVPSVVDRG
+5011 SSAFGVPSVVDRG

-5110 IDHESPTGAIQTP
+5110 IDHEWPTGAIQTP
-5123 ERGVPI
+5123 EIGVPI

-5136 SIKSVHSAHSQRS
+5136 SIKSVRSAHSQRS

-5213 DMADVYEG
+5213 DMADVY
-5221 WGETPNSPRSP
+5221 
-5232 SRPPSI
+5232 
-5238 RHRRSMQHL
+5238 HL
-5247 QELETRLDQLVSEN
+5247 QELETRLDQLASEN

-5372 KEIDAALSQKNMEL
+5372 KEIDAALAQKNMEL

-5405 QIAASMQDSVLV
+5405 RIAASMQDSVLV

-5515 QKLKSIEKQLGE
+5515 QKLKSLEKQLVE
-5527 VGPRGAVHRWRAT
+5527 
-5540 TLSLLS
+5540 
-5546 KRPAF
+5546 
-5551 SRQRQNDT
+5551 RQNDT